1 MTLSGQ
7 SDWNEK
13 RAAAR
18 AARAEREAR
27 TAAKRPWQLPLIIAV
42 AVAIV
47 AVAIVWTLFLG

>member
-7 SDWNEK
+7 SDWQSR

-27 TAAKRPWQLPLIIAV
+27 SAAKRPWQLPLIIGIAV
-42 AVAIV
+42 VILV
-47 AVAIVWTLFLG
+47 GAIVWYSLL